1 MNKAKDAGSYR
12 LISPDHLK
20 KRGRKFWQIDK
31 NIYSRGAGIK
41 FVNKALLT
49 KFSGLVI
56 LGPPPGTRGFPDY
69 PEAPIILIDKKLG
82 KPPRDL
88 ELFGCYWLVSAKAKN
103 LFESL
108 DHQAFSF
115 CKCETR
121 FPDGTEGP
129 EYWLCDVLPM
139 LDAVDEENSIMNII
153 IGKNGGKSYSFV
165 GNLDVKIREDI
176 VSNHKIFRLLY
187 HWSVVICD
195 NSFKTACKELK
206 NVGFYPLNQ

>member
-20 KRGRKFWQIDK
+20 KPGRKFWQIDM
-31 NIYSRGAGIK
+31 NIYSSPPGIK
-41 FVNKALLT
+41 FVNEALLT
-49 KFSGLVI
+49 KFTGRVI

-69 PEAPIILIDKKLG
+69 PEAPIVLIDKNLG
-82 KPPRDL
+82 RPPRDL

-139 LDAVDEENSIMNII
+139 LDAVDEENSIVKII
-153 IGKNGGKSYSFV
+153 IEKDGGKYYSFV
-165 GNLDVKIREDI
+165 GNHDVKIREDI
-176 VSNHKIFRLLY
+176 VSNHKIFRFLY
-187 HWSVVICD
+187 GWSHVICD

-206 NVGFYPLNQ
+206 NVGFYPLKQ